1 MTDFITGWFALLT
14 AGALLLLFSGYAVL
28 AYKLWATQAQTGS
41 TLAISVLKP
50 LKGADEGLLENLRAI
65 ARQDY
70 PEFEVI
76 LGAEDAA
83 DPALDVARRIQ
94 AEFPQ
99 LRIVIV
105 VGAFPSGLNPKVRL
119 LRQLLPRARYPWVL
133 ISDSNV
139 RPDPQYLRAMAAQ
152 QGRDQAMLVHSLLM
166 GSRGTSMGGRLEEL
180 QLNGWVAATI
190 ALSDVLGHS
199 CVIGKSMLIH
209 RGSLA
214 QVGGLEKVADV
225 LAEDYTLGA
234 LFQDSDLRVSLSP
247 HLLQVIT
254 GSASTR
260 QFLNRHMRWAQM
272 RRHIAPWVYALELM
286 GYPCLFLAALWLIE
300 AMSLSASEL
309 ATQGVW
315 SLDGLGHLALALGG
329 SWVPWVL
336 LLKWTGDAVVYI
348 ALAARPSLRT
358 LLLLPVKDALMP
370 VIWVVGGLRR
380 TVNWR
385 GQRLWVSA
393 GSRLSV
399 LPQRQPEGREDNRWA
414 TPVI

>member
-1 MTDFITGWFALLT
+1 
-14 AGALLLLFSGYAVL
+14 
-28 AYKLWATQAQTGS
+28 
-41 TLAISVLKP
+41 
-50 LKGADEGLLENLRAI
+50 
-65 ARQDY
+65 
-70 PEFEVI
+70 
-76 LGAEDAA
+76 
-83 DPALDVARRIQ
+83 
-94 AEFPQ
+94 
-99 LRIVIV
+99 
-105 VGAFPSGLNPKVRL
+105 
-119 LRQLLPRARYPWVL
+119 
-133 ISDSNV
+133 
-139 RPDPQYLRAMAAQ
+139 
-152 QGRDQAMLVHSLLM
+152 
-166 GSRGTSMGGRLEEL
+166 
-180 QLNGWVAATI
+180 
-190 ALSDVLGHS
+190 
-199 CVIGKSMLIH
+199 
-209 RGSLA
+209 
-214 QVGGLEKVADV
+214 VGGLEKVADV

-254 GSASTR
+254 GGASTR

-272 RRHIAPWVYALELM
+272 RRHIAPWVYALEIM

-300 AMSLSASEL
+300 GMSLSAPQL
-309 ATQGVW
+309 AAQGVW

-336 LLKWTGDAVVYI
+336 LLKWTVDAVVYI

-399 LPQRQPEGREDNRWA
+399 LPQRRPVGREDNRWA